1 MVNLGELVFSIVAED
16 KASTTVGTAA
26 ANIGKAGQTAGLAM
40 TGIGVGAKVMAD
52 NINGTYVPFD
62 KALQGIRSIGA
73 SAADVDKIKEASL
86 GISSTMPVAA
96 QDLVD
101 SAYLIRSAGFE
112 SLDLTSSFGSGKN
125 SLEALAQV
133 AVAGG
138 EDITGVT
145 QTVITAMGAYGETA
159 YSTADIAAVL
169 ANGVKLGKFEMGA
182 FGAELQKNIGTA
194 AGLGMSLETTAAANV
209 ILQNSFSSAEEA
221 GTGLKSMLAALV
233 DPKKVGDL
241 EEMGVKVKDAD
252 GNFVGLQSVLEQLGP
267 ALEGM
272 TGGTSETA
280 ADLQAMGISAFDSQ
294 GKFIGMDAVLKGLN
308 KTFANPSVKSMQSAI
323 TAAGMSVKDASGAFL
338 EGDALTAQ
346 YGDAMKKLGI
356 VVNENT
362 GTLELTGKAYE
373 KFNTELSATGGSVE
387 QQGAL
392 FEIFGSYGVRAAQG
406 LLQNVD
412 ALGEYTA
419 TMGDTGAVQEMMN
432 ANLESTSA
440 QLEIANNKAENAKIS
455 LGTAMAPATIAAAGA
470 MGGLAD
476 IISGLPGPLQTA
488 AGAALMGAQSFL
500 GIGPAVAGAGTIMTT
515 FSNQTVQKMI
525 PGLGKVVTGITG
537 AGGLIP
543 AFMAIATGPVGIAIA
558 AIVAIGAA
566 IILLDKQFHFIGPT
580 IEWFGEVFKGIGDWL
595 GKTFGPIIDG
605 VIGFFGELFGTVDS
619 GKGPIETIIG
629 LFASL
634 GKWAAEVGSAI
645 GEYLTPI
652 IQGFATWI
660 GQTLGPAIKGVIGF
674 FGELWEEL
682 NKAGGVFERAR
693 DVIVAAWNVIAS
705 LFGGGDGN
713 GVVAAIKGLW
723 DAVLAYVPVAWGFI
737 IQAVGSALVAL
748 GTWILTNGPP
758 LVVAAMQAIWT
769 AITVTIPA
777 AWELIKSAVIEAA
790 GLIWTWLSTEGVR
803 LAGAAVLSIWTWIQN
818 AIPAAWAAI
827 QAAVVAAANAIWAW
841 LTGEGKAGA
850 DTAVKSIWSTIAG
863 AVPDAWKAIMAAVL
877 AAARAIWSWLSGD
890 GAAEAKS
897 AIGSAWSAIA
907 KAVPDAWKAIT
918 TAVKKAAQDAWD
930 AAQRIL
936 KQPFTFELPDI
947 VGAAR
952 RAYDAAASILSDTLP
967 TPSPSYSPSNVV
979 SDEKRYDSDGVQV
992 GGNSPGSYYGDY
1004 IYSPDGHKIGRYIG
1018 GKATYYHSG
1027 GIAENEQ
1034 LAVLLKNERVLSP
1047 AQTKEYDAGLLS
1059 AVQALAAKIDQLGGS
1074 GGGDVIVHG
1083 DVKLSEDYS
1092 YDRFRE
1098 DVGRWKSSRIAK
1110 GMLS

>member
-16 KASTTVGTAA
+16 KASATVGNAA

-52 NINGTYVPFD
+52 NINGTFVPFD

-86 GISSTMPVAA
+86 GISGAMPVAA

-145 QTVITAMGAYGETA
+145 NTVITAMGAYGETA

-182 FGAELQKNIGTA
+182 FGDQLQKNIGTA
-194 AGLGMSLETTAAANV
+194 AGLNMSLEETAAANV
-209 ILQNSFSSAEEA
+209 ILQNSFSSSEEA
-221 GTGLKSMLAALV
+221 GTGLKSMLASLI

-241 EEMGVKVKDAD
+241 EEMGVKVKDSS
-252 GNFVGLQSVLEQLGP
+252 GNFVGLESVLKQLEP
-267 ALEGM
+267 ALKKA
-272 TGGTSETA
+272 GGT
-280 ADLQAMGISAFDSQ
+280 AD
-294 GKFIGMDAVLKGLN
+294 
-308 KTFANPSVKSMQSAI
+308 
-323 TAAGMSVKDASGAFL
+323 
-338 EGDALTAQ
+338 
-346 YGDAMKKLGI
+346 
-356 VVNENT
+356 
-362 GTLELTGKAYE
+362 
-373 KFNTELSATGGSVE
+373 

-406 LLQNVD
+406 LLQNRS
-412 ALGEYTA
+412 ALTEYTA

-432 ANLESTSA
+432 ANLDSTSA
-440 QLEIANNKAENAKIS
+440 QLEIANNKAENAKVAF
-455 LGTAMAPATIAAAGA
+455 GAAMAPATIAAAGA
-470 MGGLAD
+470 MGGIAD
-476 IISGLPGPLQTA
+476 IIGGLPGPLQTT
-488 AGAALMGAQSFL
+488 AGAALMGAQSFIA
-500 GIGPAVAGAGTIMTT
+500 IGPAVAGAGTAMQLLG
-515 FSNQTVQKMI
+515 NQTVQKMI
-525 PGLGKVVTGITG
+525 PSLGKVVTGITG
-537 AGGLIP
+537 AGGLGP
-543 AFMAIATGPVGIAIA
+543 ALLGLATGPVGIAIA
-558 AIVAIGAA
+558 AIALIVGA
-566 IILLDKQFHFIGPT
+566 IILLDRQFHFIGPT

-605 VIGFFGELFGTVDS
+605 VIGFFGELFGAVDS
-619 GKGPIETIIG
+619 GTGPIETIIG
-629 LFASL
+629 LFESL
-634 GKWAAEVGSAI
+634 GRWAAEVGSAI

-660 GQTLGPAIKGVIGF
+660 GQTLGPAIKGVVGF

-737 IQAVGSALVAL
+737 IQAVGSALIAL

-769 AITVTIPA
+769 AITVTIPT
-777 AWELIKSAVIEAA
+777 AWVAINQAVVTAA

-803 LAGAAVLSIWTWIQN
+803 LAGVAVAAIWTAIQT
-818 AIPAAWAAI
+818 AIPAAWELVKS
-827 QAAVVAAANAIWAW
+827 AVVTAATAIWTW
-841 LTGEGKAGA
+841 ISGEGKTGA
-850 DTAVKSIWSTIAG
+850 DTAVKSIWTTIESAIPG
-863 AVPDAWKAIMAAVL
+863 SWKLILAAVL
-877 AAARAIWSWLSGD
+877 VAARAIWSWLSGD
-890 GAAEAKS
+890 GATEAKT
-897 AIGSAWSAIA
+897 AIGSAWTGI
-907 KAVPDAWKAIT
+907 KD
-918 TAVKKAAQDAWD
+918 AVKGAWEGIKSAVKTAAQRVWD
-930 AAQRIL
+930 AAKEILGKPIEMVVTTVQR
-936 KQPFTFELPDI
+936 TVNEI
-947 VGAAR
+947 VQ
-952 RAYDAAASILSDTLP
+952 AASGTYTYSGSGSTQPKGTNP
-967 TPSPSYSPSNVV
+967 TSSSGAPIQGPL
-979 SDEKRYDSDGVQV
+979 RRDGTF
-992 GGNSPGSYYGDY
+992 
-1004 IYSPDGHKIGRYIG
+1004 H
-1018 GKATYYHSG
+1018 TG
-1027 GIAENEQ
+1027 GIFDAGNGQREG
-1034 LAVLLKNERVLSP
+1034 LALLLSGERVLSP
-1047 AQTKEYDAGLLS
+1047 SQTRDYDGGLLS
-1059 AVQALAAKIDQLGGS
+1059 AVQALAAKIDQLGGGS

-1110 GMLS
+1110 GML